1 MKYCTLAALIT
12 LNLGAFAQSGIN
24 WESEIVVSDGA
35 AFGNLR
41 PRATV
46 VGNSP
51 VVVYGSSGSENVY
64 ISRWNGS
71 GFDTQSVL
79 PTGTSAYM
87 ASWTGAD
94 IASKGDTVIA
104 VFKMNPME
112 TGNVYVVRSVDG
124 GVTFSDTIRANTWD
138 GGNSWMPSMDMD
150 ADGNPV
156 ISMMI
161 HNQTWNNPRYALVH
175 STDAGLTFGPTEDI
189 ASSVPGEACD
199 CCPSEVV
206 IDGSKEV
213 LMFRNNDA
221 NIRDIFGVLSNDGGA
236 TFPYSENVDNT
247 NWIISACPS
256 TGMDAVFSGDNLY
269 TVYASAAEGIYRVYL
284 TESDVSAG
292 LDFTA
297 RTKVLVPDPSNG
309 TQNYPTIS
317 GENDTLVM
325 AWEERINFNKEVYY
339 AVSIPG
345 QDPMVALSSYKWQA
359 NDSTTGSQTNPEI
372 LYKNG
377 FVHLFFQDD
386 FTGDLMY
393 KRGQINV
400 SLGIAEMTESNIRL
414 VPNPSANGSMNL
426 SGIKAVLSI
435 MDATG
440 AQVAFSA
447 TEQGDSTQVMAEH
460 LESGIYFVH
469 CMQEDGSRVTVK
481 WVVQN

>member
-1 MKYCTLAALIT
+1 MKHCTLAAFLILT
-12 LNLGAFAQSGIN
+12 LGVFAQNGIV
-24 WESEIVVSDGA
+24 WEPEMVVSDGTT
-35 AFGNLR
+35 FGHLR

-51 VVVYGSSGSENVY
+51 VVVYGSGGMENVY

-112 TGNVYVVRSVDG
+112 TGHVYIVRSVDG

-138 GGNSWMPSMDMD
+138 GGNSWMPSMDID
-150 ADGNPV
+150 ANGNPV

-161 HNQTWNNPRYALVH
+161 HNNTWNNPRYALVH

-206 IDGSKEV
+206 IDGSKEI

-221 NIRDIFGVLSNDGGA
+221 NVRDIFGVLSNDGGA

-256 TGMDAVFSGDNLY
+256 TGMDAVFSGNNLY
-269 TVYASAAEGIYRVYL
+269 TVYASAAEGIYRVFL
-284 TESDVSAG
+284 TKSDVSIG
-292 LDFTA
+292 LDFTE

-317 GENDTLVM
+317 GENDTIVM

-359 NDSTTGSQTNPEI
+359 NDSTLGTQTNPEI

-377 FVHLFFQDD
+377 YVHLFFQDD
-386 FTGDLMY
+386 YTGDLIY
-393 KRGQINV
+393 KRGQIDVN
-400 SLGIAEMTESNIRL
+400 LGANELSKSNL
-414 VPNPSANGSMNL
+414 QLMPNPSTNGQMHV
-426 SGIKAVLSI
+426 SGATAIRSI
-435 MDATG
+435 IDASG
-440 AQVAFSA
+440 AHVSFDARQHGESIEV
-447 TEQGDSTQVMAEH
+447 TAEH
-460 LESGIYFVH
+460 IQSGIYFVH
-469 CMQEDGSRVTVK
+469 CIQADGSIATVK
-481 WVVQN
+481 WVVQR